1 MIKNLIAILCVGILS
16 VSASA
21 AEWIDLGKS
30 DDNNT
35 QTFIDFDSVQPY
47 TMRGKNYVSGF
58 VQFTYINKH
67 ENRKNG
73 WYYSKMFTV
82 ANCEKKSLGSVAVIV
97 YGFKNEVIESSEN
110 KYFNESDMNIVF
122 PETQGESIVDM
133 MCYINNLS

>member
-1 MIKNLIAILCVGILS
+1 MIKMLTAYLCFGIIS
-16 VSASA
+16 VSANA

-30 DDNNT
+30 DNNNT
-35 QTFIDFDSVQPY
+35 QIFIDFDSVQPY

-58 VQFTYINKH
+58 VQYTYINKH

-73 WYYSKMFTV
+73 WYYSKVLTV
-82 ANCEKKSLGSVAVIV
+82 ANCEKKSLGSVAGVV

-122 PETQGESIVDM
+122 PETQGELIVDM